1 MKNCYGKKKQ
11 SWERENSGGENEAY
25 DFELIA
31 QGGLYENVTF
41 KDGPKRVE
49 EVN

>member
-1 MKNCYGKKKQ
+1 MKKCYRKKKQ

-25 DFELIA
+25 NFELIA

-41 KDGPKRVE
+41 KDRPKRVE